1 MNQKP
6 ALKLSGFDVRGGT
19 APAGQPAAVKH
30 LLVAVAVTVALYF
43 IPYVSF
49 LTYPLR
55 MLVTFIHEGAH
66 ALAAVLTG
74 GRVATLLLQMDNGSG
89 VTYSGGG
96 FGPVVS
102 SAGYLGAT
110 LFGALLLAALRRGT
124 SGRKLLTF
132 LGATIAAL
140 TLAFV
145 RPVWPGQIPDYSA
158 LTFPWTVFWGFALSA
173 GLIFA
178 GRKLSESAASG
189 LAAFLG
195 VQCVLNALFDLNTL
209 FHLSVATGAQT
220 DAQNMARMTMI
231 PAVVWSV
238 LWIATAVGIL
248 WAVLIRP
255 AFAARRVALRSR

>member
-1 MNQKP
+1 MSQKS
-6 ALKLSGFDVRGGT
+6 AYQLSGFDVSSGASAAER
-19 APAGQPAAVKH
+19 PAAVKH
-30 LLVAVAVTVALYF
+30 LLVAVAATIALYF

-55 MLVTFIHEGAH
+55 MLVTFIHEGSH

-74 GRVATLLLQMDNGSG
+74 GRVSTLLLQTDNGSG
-89 VTYSGGG
+89 VTYSAGG
-96 FGPVVS
+96 FGLIVS

-110 LFGALLLAALRRGT
+110 LFGALLLAALRRGE
-124 SGRKLLTF
+124 SGRSVLTF
-132 LGATIAAL
+132 VGLTIAAL

-158 LTFPWTVFWGFALSA
+158 LTFPWTVFWGVVLSA

-178 GRKLSESAASG
+178 GRRMPESTASG

-195 VQCVLNALFDLNTL
+195 VQCVLNALFDLHTL
-209 FHLSVATGAQT
+209 FNLSVATGVQT
-220 DAQNMARMTMI
+220 DAQNMFRMTMI
-231 PAVVWSV
+231 PAAVWSV
-238 LWIATAVGIL
+238 LWIVTALGIL

-255 AFAARRVALRSR
+255 SFAGARRSALR